1 MLIVATFTT
10 LMMAPLP
17 KDTDRWLC
25 AHPRRVGETELVVT
39 RSLGDGGRP
48 LFDTIMWVPDHRG
61 IASVRWV
68 RQDPIASAALPW
80 RLETNLIVTMLRLTK
95 PARRPVWLVLR
106 VDGRV
111 ESRRL
116 LFRRMSDRP
125 AHERGSLEIW
135 AHFSTDEPG
144 TGPVPDV
151 AGAREIV
158 VSAEEE
164 GGQTLA
170 SHTLPLP
177 GRPAIDQLVAGTVR
191 ALALDVADYPNRC
204 AERSD
209 PPAVPVMPLP
219 RG

>member
-1 MLIVATFTT
+1 M
-10 LMMAPLP
+10 
-17 KDTDRWLC
+17 
-25 AHPRRVGETELVVT
+25 T

-48 LFDTIMWVPDHRG
+48 LFDTIMWLPDHSG
-61 IASVRWV
+61 TASVRWV
-68 RQDPIASAALPW
+68 REGPIASPALPW
-80 RLETNLIVTMLRLTK
+80 RLETNLIVTMLRMAR

-106 VDGRV
+106 VDGRIA
-111 ESRRL
+111 SRRL

-125 AHERGSLEIW
+125 AHERDNLEIW

-151 AGAREIV
+151 AGASEIV

-164 GGQTLA
+164 GGGTLA

-177 GRPAIDQLVAGTVR
+177 GRAAIDQWVARRVR
-191 ALALDVADYPNRC
+191 ALAIDVRDYPNRC

-209 PPAVPVMPLP
+209 PPAVPVMPAP